1 MSRTAAI
8 LVVINLFLG
17 NMVANAQSDERIAK
31 LPRPII
37 AELFAKPKDFAGR
50 RIAIYGLVVESNP
63 AGTEFLLQDVSQRP
77 LKIVG
82 GKKLKASAGDQLTVV
97 GIFHLHVRS
106 PYLVAK
112 LLIPTVVIG
121 GGGCC

>member
-1 MSRTAAI
+1 MSRPAAM
-8 LVVINLFLG
+8 VVAISLFLG
-17 NMVANAQSDERIAK
+17 NVATNAQADERITK

-37 AELFAKPKDFAGR
+37 AELFARPNDFAGR

-82 GKKLKASAGDQLTVV
+82 GKKLKASAGDQLMVV
-97 GIFHLHVRS
+97 GTFHPHVRS

-112 LLIPTVVIG
+112 LLIPTVVVG